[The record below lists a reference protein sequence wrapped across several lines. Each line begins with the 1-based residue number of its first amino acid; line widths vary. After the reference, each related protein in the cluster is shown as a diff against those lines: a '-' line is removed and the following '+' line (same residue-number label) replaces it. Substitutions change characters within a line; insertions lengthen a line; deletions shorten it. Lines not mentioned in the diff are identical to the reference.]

1 MSKLVSLLGKEPLTL
16 IVKLSGNSADMAMAA
31 EEGGADAICAV
42 FSGDMDEVRKLVA
55 SVKVPVGISIDGN
68 VLTEADMKYF
78 KKIGIDFMDVVS
90 GYAPESLLKLG
101 GFGRILDLDPDYDTL
116 DLTKLSDKPIDGV
129 DAAIILEEELGKDL
143 NVGDLQQLITIA
155 MSTALPVIVPTQKT
169 IRASEVPII
178 WDTGAKGIMLGGTVT
193 GDTPDSINA
202 VTKEFRSAI
211 EAIKE

>member
-1 MSKLVSLLGKEPLTL
+1 M
-16 IVKLSGNSADMAMAA
+16 
-31 EEGGADAICAV
+31 
-42 FSGDMDEVRKLVA
+42 
-55 SVKVPVGISIDGN
+55 
-68 VLTEADMKYF
+68 
-78 KKIGIDFMDVVS
+78 
-90 GYAPESLLKLG
+90 
-101 GFGRILDLDPDYDTL
+101 
-116 DLTKLSDKPIDGV
+116 
-129 DAAIILEEELGKDL
+129 EEELGKDL